1 MTTVTK
7 LFEFEACHHLPH
19 YDGACHNLH
28 GHSYKLEVTVSGQVS
43 KNENDPKCGM
53 IIDFKDLKAIVKS
66 VAVDKY
72 DHSYLNDF
80 FPNPTAEIMVKQI
93 AVDIISKL
101 PRNVYLV
108 SCKLWETDTSYAE
121 YNAVEDD
128 MLNRLSELERLL
140 KYADQ
145 STLRPAT

>member
-19 YDGACHNLH
+19 YDGACHNIH

-72 DHSYLNDF
+72 DHSNLNKF

-93 AVDIISKL
+93 AVDIMSKL
-101 PRNVYLV
+101 PQGVYLM
-108 SCKLWETDTSYAE
+108 SCKLWETSTSYAE
-121 YNAVEDD
+121 WNVSLDVLRDIITETA
-128 MLNRLSELERLL
+128 
-140 KYADQ
+140 Q
-145 STLRPAT
+145 SGSQPVLAPCT

>member
-19 YDGACHNLH
+19 YDGACHNIH

-72 DHSYLNDF
+72 DHSNLNEF

-93 AVDIISKL
+93 AVDIMSKL
-101 PRNVYLV
+101 PQGVYLM
-108 SCKLWETDTSYAE
+108 SCKLWETSTSYAE
-121 YNAVEDD
+121 WNVSLDVLRDIITET
-128 MLNRLSELERLL
+128 S
-140 KYADQ
+140 Q
-145 STLRPAT
+145 SGSQPVLAPCT

>member
-19 YDGACHNLH
+19 YDGACHNIH

-72 DHSYLNDF
+72 DHSNLNEF

-93 AVDIISKL
+93 AVDIMSKL
-101 PRNVYLV
+101 PQGVYLM
-108 SCKLWETDTSYAE
+108 SCKLWETSTSYAE
-121 YNAVEDD
+121 WNVSLDVLRDIITETA
-128 MLNRLSELERLL
+128 
-140 KYADQ
+140 Q
-145 STLRPAT
+145 SGSQPVLAPCT

>member
-19 YDGACHNLH
+19 YDGACHNIH

-53 IIDFKDLKAIVKS
+53 FIDFKDLKAIVKS

-72 DHSYLNDF
+72 DHSNLNEF

-93 AVDIISKL
+93 AVDIMSKL
-101 PRNVYLV
+101 PQGVYLM
-108 SCKLWETDTSYAE
+108 SCKLWETSTSYAE
-121 YNAVEDD
+121 WNVSLDVLRDIITETA
-128 MLNRLSELERLL
+128 
-140 KYADQ
+140 Q
-145 STLRPAT
+145 SGSQPVLAPCT